1 MFSVVTPAYNA
12 EKYIAQAIES
22 VQAQG
27 FETWEMIIVDD
38 GSTDGTLEVIQQY
51 ANSDARIKVVQNNH
65 GGVSEAR
72 NTGIKLAKYEWIALL
87 DADDA
92 FCRNKMKK
100 QFEASEKDPDVILW
114 GTFAYNIGEEG
125 KIFDVNED
133 GPPSR
138 DAFHKIQRNAGMVS
152 LKNSSALFRAS
163 SFRLLGGFDS
173 QYDST
178 EDAELWN
185 RMAEI
190 GTVLVI
196 PEPLILYRFHLQ
208 SLSVRKM
215 RFQYECT
222 RFILSRNKKRQMG
235 EDLLLKDFLVAYR
248 SRPLVAKWLDESIMH
263 ANAFWRYAG
272 IHFTNGQMA
281 KGMAWLTLS
290 FLTNPPMIVWRFFL
304 KLCRRLRYA
313 RTQVS

>member
-38 GSTDGTLEVIQQY
+38 GSTDGTREIIQRY
-51 ANSDARIKVVQNNH
+51 ASDDPRIRLVLNEH

-72 NTGIKLAKYEWIALL
+72 NTGVKLAKYEWIALL

-92 FCRNKMKK
+92 FCANKMKK
-100 QFEASEKDPDVILW
+100 QFEACEKDPDVVLW
-114 GTFAYNIGEEG
+114 GTFAYNIGEDG

-133 GPPSR
+133 GPPNR
-138 DAFHKIQRNAGMVS
+138 EAFERIRRKAGMVS
-152 LKNSSALFRAS
+152 LKNSSALFRAT
-163 SFRLLGGFDS
+163 SFRQLGGFDS

-185 RMAEI
+185 RMAEL
-190 GTVLVI
+190 GTVLVV
-196 PEPLILYRFHLQ
+196 PEPLILYRFHVQ

-222 RFILSRNKKRQMG
+222 RFIVARNKKRQMG
-235 EDLLLKDFLVAYR
+235 EDLLLKDFLADYR
-248 SRPLVAKWLDESIMH
+248 SRSMVSRLLDTSIMNS
-263 ANAFWRYAG
+263 NAFWRYAG
-272 IHFTNGQMA
+272 IRFTNGQTS
-281 KGMAWLTLS
+281 KGLAWLSLS
-290 FLTNPPMIVWRFFL
+290 FLTNPPMIAWRFVL
-304 KLCRRLRYA
+304 KLGRRLRYA
-313 RTQVS
+313 RPQVS